1 MNNEHILQELAIAAQ
16 EVLDLR
22 DKILARDALIRE
34 LQARIVDLEL
44 ALESSL
50 YPQYV
55 LDVSGADQ

>member
-1 MNNEHILQELAIAAQ
+1 MNNEYILQELALAAQ

-50 YPQYV
+50 HPHYAADV
-55 LDVSGADQ
+55 LGAG

>member
-50 YPQYV
+50 YPQYA

>member
-1 MNNEHILQELAIAAQ
+1 MNEHILQELAIAAQ
-16 EVLDLR
+16 EVLNLR